1 MPKILEIKDAD
12 KIVVFGDIHGDLDSL
27 KKGYDIVKK
36 EMVSYIIFL
45 GDYAD
50 RGPYGPEVIEFIQKK
65 QKEDSNVI
73 PLKGNHEDYELI
85 GSELIPNFSPC
96 DLISQYKR
104 KLTGSNFKV
113 LFKNLYNWFE
123 SLPVAVVVKDKYF
136 LVHGGIS
143 SKVKLKGTLDRN
155 MIQDL
160 LWSDPTE
167 IKGEHPNERGYGLIT
182 FGPDITEEF
191 LKKYNLETIVR
202 SHEPRKAL
210 EGYTVEHNGKVLTIS
225 STTVYGGKAAILIIN
240 NKKPAMDAYELAKGI
255 RLI

>member
-1 MPKILEIKDAD
+1 MPKIIEIKDAD
-12 KIVVFGDIHGDLDSL
+12 KIAVFGDIHGDLDSL

-65 QKEDSNVI
+65 QKDNINVI
-73 PLKGNHEDYELI
+73 ALKGNHEDYELI

-96 DLISQYKR
+96 NLISQYKR
-104 KLTGSNFKV
+104 KLTNSNFKV

-123 SLPVAVVVKDKYF
+123 SLPVAAVVNGKYF

-143 SKVKLKGTLDRN
+143 NKVKIKENMNKKGIED
-155 MIQDL
+155 I
-160 LWSDPTE
+160 LWSDPIE
-167 IKGEHPNERGYGLIT
+167 IPGEYPNDRGAGVF
-182 FGPDITEEF
+182 FGPDITTKFQKETGI
-191 LKKYNLETIVR
+191 KTIVR
-202 SHEPRKAL
+202 SHQPRIAP
-210 EGYTVEHNGKVLTIS
+210 EGFSVQQNGKILTIS
-225 STTVYGGKAAILIIN
+225 STTIYRGKAAILIIN

-255 RLI
+255 KLI